1 MKSLRIGMVD
11 LDTSHPSG
19 WLPII
24 RSMGHEIFAV
34 FDGGAVYPP
43 GYAEQFAHEHNI
55 ARAYTDL
62 EEMAAD
68 VDMAIIHSCNWDLH
82 LERARPFALAG
93 KALLFDKPMAG
104 NLRDL
109 QQIVEWSKAGVRI
122 TGGSALQF
130 CYEAKAWKANHDASK
145 DWVYAYA
152 GCAVDAFN
160 YGIHAYSLLHGL
172 IGPGLHKVRHLGL
185 NGQHQI
191 ELAWKNGQRCL
202 LSVGENP
209 GYLPFYATITTNT
222 DVSHFQVDSSL
233 LYQAIL
239 EATLPYLA
247 GDAPASI
254 AVEQLIE
261 VEWAAIASKLSEE
274 RNGEWVLLQ
283 DVPVDYAPFNGAVFA
298 EYYRKLKLGQ

>member
-24 RSMGHEIFAV
+24 RSMGHEVVGV
-34 FDGGAVYPP
+34 FDGGAVYPS
-43 GYAEQFAHEHNI
+43 GYAEQFAKENNI
-55 ARAYTDL
+55 AQAYTHL
-62 EEMAAD
+62 EDMAAD

-82 LERARPFALAG
+82 IERARPFALAG
-93 KALLFDKPMAG
+93 KGLLFDKPMAG

-109 QQIVEWSKAGVRI
+109 QQIVDWSKVGVRI
-122 TGGSALQF
+122 TGGSALRF
-130 CYEAKAWKANHDASK
+130 CYEVKEWKEAHDPSN

-152 GCAVDAFN
+152 GCAVDEFN

-172 IGPGLHKVRHLGL
+172 VGPGLHSVRHLGQT
-185 NGQHQI
+185 GQHQL
-191 ELAWKNGQRCL
+191 ELAWEDGRRCL
-202 LSVGENP
+202 VGVGENP
-209 GYLPFYATITTNT
+209 VYLPFYTTITTKK
-222 DVSHFQVDSSL
+222 DVSHFQVDSSQ

-247 GDAPASI
+247 GDAPSPI

-261 VEWAAIASKLSEE
+261 VELSAIAGKLSEE
-274 RNGEWVLLQ
+274 RNGEWVLLK
-283 DVPVDYAPFNGAVFA
+283 DIPVDYSPFNGVKFA
-298 EYYRKLKLGQ
+298 EYYRKLKLGN